1 MARPLTVVPAH
12 AVAAV
17 SDALTEALAGSTT
30 LCVVPDA
37 PPPPNHD
44 WPSALR
50 LDEPVCADAAVLVA
64 TSGSTGMPRAVMLS
78 AAALLASAHATLRRL
93 NGPGAWLLT
102 LPPSSVGGLQVL
114 VRSLMA
120 GLHPVCL
127 NPAAGF
133 HADAFARAARD
144 LPVGVPHYTSL
155 VPTQLR
161 RIVDAGG
168 AALDALAGFDAVL
181 IGGGPLESNLRVAA
195 TAAGARIVST
205 YGMTETSGGCVYD
218 GIPLAGTYVEA
229 SPTGLR
235 IGGDVVAL
243 GYHAAPQDTRE
254 SFVDGWFLTRD
265 AGQVAE
271 SGLVS
276 VTGRTDDV
284 IISGGV
290 NVAAGAVEEVLRE
303 RPDIADVAVLGRPD
317 AEWGQ
322 AVIALVVP
330 VDGVRV
336 ELAEIRAHVTARLGA
351 AAAPREVIAL
361 PALPRLH
368 SGKLDRL
375 GAQLLGAARAAP
387 DGPR

>member
-1 MARPLTVVPAH
+1 
-12 AVAAV
+12 
-17 SDALTEALAGSTT
+17 
-30 LCVVPDA
+30 
-37 PPPPNHD
+37 
-44 WPSALR
+44 
-50 LDEPVCADAAVLVA
+50 
-64 TSGSTGMPRAVMLS
+64 
-78 AAALLASAHATLRRL
+78 
-93 NGPGAWLLT
+93 
-102 LPPSSVGGLQVL
+102 
-114 VRSLMA
+114 
-120 GLHPVCL
+120 
-127 NPAAGF
+127 
-133 HADAFARAARD
+133 
-144 LPVGVPHYTSL
+144 
-155 VPTQLR
+155 
-161 RIVDAGG
+161 
-168 AALDALAGFDAVL
+168 VL

-243 GYHAAPQDTRE
+243 GYHAAPKDTRE

-290 NVAAGAVEEVLRE
+290 NVAADAVEEVLRE